1 MRTVKQS
8 LQKANNGL
16 HSAPLPKPRAQK
28 PRLLNRPR
36 SFPTQRTNNPPT
48 YKEQRN
54 KPLLPSLVPAL
65 TQRLDSPQ
73 RLPPHSPA
81 RSLPPSL
88 PLSFHYSLSPPLAT
102 FLPSSPPPPPPAHL
116 FIYLCAPMYLFEI
129 VAGENGKVISRYK
142 YLAVIVLLVRVVRGC
157 KKIQQLSG
165 VLNWGG
171 TITIKSP
178 FKEVAK
184 KKGGKIMK

>member
-16 HSAPLPKPRAQK
+16 HSAPLPKPRVQK

-36 SFPTQRTNNPPT
+36 SFPTKRTNNPPT

-65 TQRLDSPQ
+65 TQRLDSPN
-73 RLPPHSPA
+73 RPFFFFFPSPPPP
-81 RSLPPSL
+81 SLTPSLLLSPPSL
-88 PLSFHYSLSPPLAT
+88 PLPHPPT
-102 FLPSSPPPPPPAHL
+102 PGHL
-116 FIYLCAPMYLFEI
+116 FIYLCVPMYLFEI

-178 FKEVAK
+178 FKGVAK

>member
-88 PLSFHYSLSPPLAT
+88 FPSTTPSLLLSPPS
-102 FLPSSPPPPPPAHL
+102 FPLPLPRHPRPTYL
-116 FIYLCAPMYLFEI
+116 FIYAPPCIYL
-129 VAGENGKVISRYK
+129 KSSRVK
-142 YLAVIVLLVRVVRGC
+142 ME
-157 KKIQQLSG
+157 K
-165 VLNWGG
+165 
-171 TITIKSP
+171 
-178 FKEVAK
+178 
-184 KKGGKIMK
+184 

>member
-16 HSAPLPKPRAQK
+16 HSAPLPKPRVQK

-73 RLPPHSPA
+73 RLPPPPPRALA
-81 RSLPPSL
+81 RSLPP
-88 PLSFHYSLSPPLAT
+88 SFHYSLSPPLAT
-102 FLPSSPPPPPPAHL
+102 FLPSLPPSLCPPATPRPTYL
-116 FIYLCAPMYLFEI
+116 FIYASPCIYL
-129 VAGENGKVISRYK
+129 KSSRVK
-142 YLAVIVLLVRVVRGC
+142 ME
-157 KKIQQLSG
+157 K
-165 VLNWGG
+165 
-171 TITIKSP
+171 
-178 FKEVAK
+178 
-184 KKGGKIMK
+184 

>member
-1 MRTVKQS
+1 
-8 LQKANNGL
+8 
-16 HSAPLPKPRAQK
+16 
-28 PRLLNRPR
+28 
-36 SFPTQRTNNPPT
+36 
-48 YKEQRN
+48 
-54 KPLLPSLVPAL
+54 
-65 TQRLDSPQ
+65 
-73 RLPPHSPA
+73 
-81 RSLPPSL
+81 
-88 PLSFHYSLSPPLAT
+88 
-102 FLPSSPPPPPPAHL
+102 
-116 FIYLCAPMYLFEI
+116 MYLFEI

-178 FKEVAK
+178 FKGVAK